1 LGCAAVID
9 VRKSGSE
16 KLIGAGADYSIHT
29 HTNIYSAM
37 KDGRRRSTT
46 VHLRPLLILFVL
58 LQAPRGVAAVNIFK
72 WLFDFLYPEIIK
84 VEVSVVIDRP
94 IDQVF
99 AFCLDFLN
107 DVKWRTDVIEIE
119 CLEFCPPLP
128 VQVGSRYTETTN
140 LGTIIPFLPTITI
153 SPVVTVFDR
162 DGYRIR
168 WDGTDRDYSV
178 ERTFASVGG
187 ADGAAAKTK
196 VTALHIST
204 RKETYRLIVVPIP
217 IPIIQ
222 LIYSKGRNEELQ
234 SLKRYLETTTTE
246 EI

>member
-1 LGCAAVID
+1 
-9 VRKSGSE
+9 
-16 KLIGAGADYSIHT
+16 
-29 HTNIYSAM
+29 M
-37 KDGRRRSTT
+37 KDGRRSTT
-46 VHLRPLLILFVL
+46 VHLRPWLILLLL

-84 VEVSVVIDRP
+84 VEVSVVVDRP

-99 AFCLDFLN
+99 EFCLDFLN
-107 DVKWRTDVIEIE
+107 DVKWRTDVIEIK
-119 CLEFCPPLP
+119 CQEFCPPLP

-140 LGTIIPFLPTITI
+140 LGTIVPFLPTITI
-153 SPVVTVFDR
+153 SPVVTTFDR
-162 DGYRIR
+162 NGYRIR

-178 ERTFASVGG
+178 ERTFSTVDDS
-187 ADGAAAKTK
+187 DGAKTK

-246 EI
+246 EL